1 MNSDWKAHYRLAMH
15 EASPVLREEL
25 YEQARVAIHQRVLEL
40 AKDRADVCERG
51 DLDEAFRQLTI
62 HKYKK
67 MTLVVRHPAFS
78 FAVQMGKAIGVVSR
92 IRGCSRNSCEF
103 N

>member
-1 MNSDWKAHYRLAMH
+1 MNSDWKAHYQLAMH

-25 YEQARVAIHQRVLEL
+25 DEQARVAIHQRVLEL

-51 DLDEAFRQLTI
+51 GSRRGPPATRNPQIQEE
-62 HKYKK
+62 

-78 FAVQMGKAIGVVSR
+78 FAVQMGRRSA
-92 IRGCSRNSCEF
+92 
-103 N
+103 